1 MRGWHLNIPYITE
14 ESAKGNVWS
23 SRWVHLSL
31 SLECSRSSPL
41 PESRLCHSLKCHS
54 EQHIQWVIMI
64 MWDLIQN
71 KLCIMDLCDTKSSI
85 RRISTIRNVMQHNIL
100 FAMIKLIIKL
110 FAILSILPGLM
121 LSLPDALKDEH
132 CSPCHPTNFARRSKK
147 CHSTLLA
154 SVWAASYHLHPL
166 LISHIWGCVSLTGG
180 PWPECVVLTGW
191 AKQLGDSLRS
201 RWSLC
206 ATRRLHATWH
216 MSWLTSIST
225 PQPPSVQGSMTHYTS
240 QCADTRHTGGDS
252 MSSR

>member
-1 MRGWHLNIPYITE
+1 MFDPAAGYV
-14 ESAKGNVWS
+14 S
-23 SRWVHLSL
+23 LSL
-31 SLECSRSSPL
+31 SPPL